1 MLKKE
6 PRGPTSVTT
15 PTLQRYKIIAYKVSE
30 LIIIFPCFDIFGCS
44 FIVPLQCFRTH
55 NYNCYCVLN
64 EEEFEVFPD
73 LFIHPFFCPF

>member
-44 FIVPLQCFRTH
+44 FIVHFA
-55 NYNCYCVLN
+55 
-64 EEEFEVFPD
+64 VFSYT
-73 LFIHPFFCPF
+73 